1 VMIATLRQIMRNEP
15 AITLE
20 HLGQDSLALH
30 VKRAEHAITAR
41 KSEIAPLAPTAGA
54 DLQT

>member
-1 VMIATLRQIMRNEP
+1 MIATLRQVMRNEP

-20 HLGQDSLALH
+20 HLGQDTLALH

-41 KSEIAPLAPTAGA
+41 KSEIARLAPTAGA